1 MAEVGQNTITD
12 CEVLLITIRNKYNF
26 FSNAAKRVADYLLSY
41 CEEAVF
47 LNISQIAERASV
59 SEGTITKFARTVGF
73 SGFQELKIAM
83 ARSNSLYREK
93 IEYYGDIPLES
104 NVESI
109 CKSVFHQNI
118 ESISDTLKIID
129 TNAINQAGEK
139 IIKAR
144 KVDVYGMGTSSVAAN
159 YARLRFYRIGII
171 SNVYS
176 DPHMA
181 IISSSLLKKEDVAIG
196 VSNSGQSKDV
206 VEALRIARANKA
218 TTICITNC
226 DNSPIVKESDIV
238 LFTASKDSQVLNESL
253 CARVAEIT
261 LLDALYATIIS
272 KKKETLIHNLEIT
285 SKAIKSLRIYGK

>member
-1 MAEVGQNTITD
+1 MADAGQNTITD
-12 CEVLLITIRNKYNF
+12 CEVLLITIRNKYNSL
-26 FSNAAKRVADYLLSY
+26 SNAAKRVADYLLSY
-41 CEEAVF
+41 YDEAVF

-83 ARSNSLYREK
+83 ARSNSLGSEK
-93 IEYYGDIPLES
+93 LEYYGDIPLES
-104 NVESI
+104 NAESI

-118 ESISDTLKIID
+118 ESISDTLKVID
-129 TNAINQAGEK
+129 TNAINQASEK
-139 IIKAR
+139 IIRAR

-206 VEALRIARANKA
+206 VEALRIARENKA

-272 KKKETLIHNLEIT
+272 KKKEKLTHNLDIT
-285 SKAIKSLRIYGK
+285 AKAIQSLRISGK